1 MKKER
6 RNLLSPEGSIFYALT
21 KAGHIIILN
30 IVWLLSCIPIVTIGT
45 ATTSLYYAMMKNIR
59 RNRSYPLVEYW
70 ASFKRTFAKGSVF
83 TVVAGIWI
91 FLLYHLQTIAA
102 TGGGSTGIF
111 LSRLYGALMVVTAA
125 VLIYLFPVLS
135 RFTMSMTA
143 MVKLAFVMA
152 VRYIGYTVL
161 ILAGTAL
168 LIRVWIYHLPMT
180 TIFFLPGIWCYLCT
194 FMIEKALRKYMP
206 APDGNED
213 AWYYE

>member
-1 MKKER
+1 MKKVQ
-6 RNLLSPEGSIFYALT
+6 RNLLSPEGSIIYALT
-21 KAGHIIILN
+21 KAGQIIILN

-59 RNRSYPLVEYW
+59 RNRSYPLAEYW
-70 ASFKRTFAKGSVF
+70 ASFKRTFGKGCAF
-83 TVVAGIWI
+83 TMIAGVWM
-91 FLLYHLQTIAA
+91 FLLYHLETIAMA
-102 TGGGSTGIF
+102 GGGSTGIF
-111 LSRLYGALMVVTAA
+111 LSRLYLALMAVTVA

-161 ILAGTAL
+161 ILMGTVF
-168 LIRVWIYHLPMT
+168 LIWAWIYYLPMP
-180 TIFFLPGIWCYLCT
+180 TIFFLPGMWCYLCT